1 MEATPVGN
9 ADVSK
14 DAFLQLF
21 VTQLQNQDPMSPL
34 EGHEFIAQ
42 LAQFSSLEQL
52 TSLNSSF
59 EDNLK
64 FQQLTGGSKFI
75 GQKATYFNSAS
86 GRLDEG
92 TIQGANTDGS
102 TISVV
107 IGNRNIPIS
116 DVTGVYDSSY
126 SNVMDIFQS
135 QEFSEGEQL
144 IDKKVTFFN
153 KSTGMLDQGKVEE
166 VISQGGVESVII
178 GSKIIPVSELH
189 ELNENNS
196 SVSNTSRS
204 QLMSAG
210 SQLVGKNVNY
220 FDEYGNLKEGVIESA
235 ITNGNSISVVIGKK
249 NIPMS
254 DVKGFIY

>member
-1 MEATPVGN
+1 METSNVGN

-75 GQKATYFNSAS
+75 GNKATYFDSAS

-126 SNVMDIFQS
+126 SNVKDIVQS
-135 QEFSEGEQL
+135 QELPEAKQLEG
-144 IDKKVTFFN
+144 KKVTFFN
-153 KSTGMLDQGKVEE
+153 ESTGMLDQGVVDT
-166 VISQGGVESVII
+166 VIPNGDAYSAII
-178 GSKIIPVSELH
+178 GNKIIPVSELQ
-189 ELNENNS
+189 ELN
-196 SVSNTSRS
+196 
-204 QLMSAG
+204 
-210 SQLVGKNVNY
+210 
-220 FDEYGNLKEGVIESA
+220 
-235 ITNGNSISVVIGKK
+235 
-249 NIPMS
+249 
-254 DVKGFIY
+254 

>member
-1 MEATPVGN
+1 MEASTVGN

-75 GQKATYFNSAS
+75 GNKATYFDSAS

-126 SNVMDIFQS
+126 SNVKDIVQS
-135 QEFSEGEQL
+135 QELPEAKQLEG
-144 IDKKVTFFN
+144 KKVTFFN
-153 KSTGMLDQGKVEE
+153 ESTGMLDQGVVDR
-166 VISQGGVESVII
+166 VIPNGDAYSAII
-178 GSKIIPVSELH
+178 GNKIIPVSELQ
-189 ELNENNS
+189 ELN
-196 SVSNTSRS
+196 
-204 QLMSAG
+204 
-210 SQLVGKNVNY
+210 
-220 FDEYGNLKEGVIESA
+220 
-235 ITNGNSISVVIGKK
+235 
-249 NIPMS
+249 
-254 DVKGFIY
+254 